1 MAPKRDMKPGRQCR
15 ANLKQLYTVTSQV
28 TRPTSNSL
36 SHGCPKIKYLSK
48 KHSYS
53 SPKIELLWH
62 STYIQ
67 CMHWSRL
74 QMLLRVYWDN
84 IVLQLIWYNG
94 TPYHF
99 FSSYIYFNKG
109 RYTSLFCRMVF
120 CILQSKWKDLFKKL
134 QKRLVL
140 PLVWQCFLSYKP

>member
-36 SHGCPKIKYLSK
+36 SHGCPKIKYLTK
-48 KHSYS
+48 KQSYS

-62 STYIQ
+62 STHIQ

-74 QMLLRVYWDN
+74 QMLLIVYWDN
-84 IVLQLIWYNG
+84 IVLQLIQYNG
-94 TPYHF
+94 IPYHF
-99 FSSYIYFNKG
+99 FHL
-109 RYTSLFCRMVF
+109 TSISTKAD
-120 CILQSKWKDLFKKL
+120 ILLCSAGWYSVYYSQREKILLKSCKKISPTASMAAIL
-134 QKRLVL
+134 KL
-140 PLVWQCFLSYKP
+140 